1 MYHPSKSCFRRTV
14 CWMESTNRSLELAGE
29 KKNTSL
35 KIPVFCNN
43 PVNGTYHVWNESSMK
58 RSWLLFFFRTIS
70 SPCRCF
76 LLSSWDAPSQPFQ
89 WFRPWP
95 SSLKV
100 FWPTERYL
108 LSKSKPETE
117 GCKQWMSSL
126 YITNKQMRCES
137 PSKIKWDLT
146 NGPLSKLVRSVG
158 PVGDFLENQQSLNV
172 MFQNLLWRQYGKF
185 FEKTGSSLIKHGKY
199 NCQKDWQSK

>member
-1 MYHPSKSCFRRTV
+1 MKHIMFEMNLPWKDHDDCSFFPDHKFT
-14 CWMESTNRSLELAGE
+14 L
-29 KKNTSL
+29 
-35 KIPVFCNN
+35 PV
-43 PVNGTYHVWNESSMK
+43 
-58 RSWLLFFFRTIS
+58 LFVVKL
-70 SPCRCF
+70 RC
-76 LLSSWDAPSQPFQ
+76 PSQPFQ
-89 WFRPWP
+89 WFRTPP

-108 LSKSKPETE
+108 LSKSKPET
-117 GCKQWMSSL
+117 
-126 YITNKQMRCES
+126 NKKMRCES

-199 NCQKDWQSK
+199 NCQKDWQSKNKIFLETVQHRFIQ